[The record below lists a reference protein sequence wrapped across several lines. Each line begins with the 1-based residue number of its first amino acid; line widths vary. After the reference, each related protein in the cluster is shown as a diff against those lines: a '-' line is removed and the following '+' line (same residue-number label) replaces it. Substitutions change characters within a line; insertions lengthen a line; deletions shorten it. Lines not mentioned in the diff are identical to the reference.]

1 VAPRTSTSATEA
13 YLRIALVTALL
24 LTGCL
29 DDSESAKDQTST
41 VYMGDVA
48 TLDLESVELAS
59 DLDAHDAER
68 DVCDLATELASDDVC
83 SLICD
88 PDQFVARLLDSGTI
102 GGRCYQWRCEL
113 AYGVTVNVGVCI
125 P

>member
-1 VAPRTSTSATEA
+1 M
-13 YLRIALVTALL
+13 

-41 VYMGDVA
+41 VYLGDVA
-48 TLDLESVELAS
+48 TLDLESVELAP
-59 DLDAHDAER
+59 DAEEAGR
-68 DVCDLATELASDDVC
+68 DVCELATELAADNVC

-88 PDQFVARLLDSGTI
+88 PDGFIARLIDGGTT

-113 AYGVTVNVGVCI
+113 AYGITVNVGVCL

>member
-1 VAPRTSTSATEA
+1 M
-13 YLRIALVTALL
+13 L

-29 DDSESAKDQTST
+29 DDSESAKDQSST
-41 VYMGDVA
+41 AYLGEVA
-48 TLDLESVELAS
+48 TLAFTSIDRVPGA
-59 DLDAHDAER
+59 DDVDR
-68 DVCDLATELASDDVC
+68 DVCELATELASDNVC
-83 SLICD
+83 SLVCD
-88 PDQFVARLLDSGTI
+88 PDAFATRLIDGGSL

>member
-1 VAPRTSTSATEA
+1 M
-13 YLRIALVTALL
+13 YL
-24 LTGCL
+24 
-29 DDSESAKDQTST
+29 
-41 VYMGDVA
+41 GDVA
-48 TLDLESVELAS
+48 TLDLKSVELAPDVS
-59 DLDAHDAER
+59 DTHDAER

-88 PDQFVARLLDSGTI
+88 PDEFVARLVDGGTP